1 MSEKPRRIIP
11 ILDYLSELNR
21 EYSNLKYRMEILRQW
36 FYREEEIFF
45 DSTEKQSEEN
55 ALEAVLTRRDF
66 TSFTVFFIVKNGDG
80 GYELMSSSF
89 KNLGGKTISN
99 FANTFRVNLEFMT
112 R

>member
-1 MSEKPRRIIP
+1 
-11 ILDYLSELNR
+11 
-21 EYSNLKYRMEILRQW
+21 MEILRQW

-66 TSFTVFFIVKNGDG
+66 TSFIVFFIIKNSDG

-89 KNLGGKTISN
+89 KNLGRKTISN
-99 FANTFRVNLEFMT
+99 FANTYRVNLEFMT
-112 R
+112 RLSVQMRKLDYVKCIGFSYVI